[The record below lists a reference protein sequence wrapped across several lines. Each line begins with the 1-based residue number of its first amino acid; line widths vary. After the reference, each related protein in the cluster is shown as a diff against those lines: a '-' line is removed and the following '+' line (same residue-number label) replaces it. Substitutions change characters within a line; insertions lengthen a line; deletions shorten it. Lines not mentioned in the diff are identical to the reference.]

1 MRIVLRIG
9 GSIVVPNDID
19 VSVLGILIQQITML
33 KKQHTVYVVVGGGKT
48 ARNYITAAR
57 QYIDN
62 ENVLDE
68 LGISAS
74 RLNALLLSVCVKDAQ
89 VVTNIHEAL
98 HAKTLPVLG
107 GTTSGQ
113 TTDTVAALL
122 AEVVKADM
130 MIKVSNVNGIYTDD
144 PNKVETAQ
152 KVDTMSFK
160 ELERFSQKEFEA
172 GISSI
177 IDPVAAKI
185 IARNKL
191 QVVVIGKEDMK
202 DLLQVVEGNHQG
214 TVII

>member
-1 MRIVLRIG
+1 
-9 GSIVVPNDID
+9 
-19 VSVLGILIQQITML
+19 
-33 KKQHTVYVVVGGGKT
+33 
-48 ARNYITAAR
+48 
-57 QYIDN
+57 
-62 ENVLDE
+62 
-68 LGISAS
+68 
-74 RLNALLLSVCVKDAQ
+74 
-89 VVTNIHEAL
+89 
-98 HAKTLPVLG
+98 
-107 GTTSGQ
+107 
-113 TTDTVAALL
+113 
-122 AEVVKADM
+122 

-152 KVDTMSFK
+152 KIDTMSFK

>member
-9 GSIVVPNDID
+9 GSIVVPHDID
-19 VSVLGILIQQITML
+19 VDVLHTLIQQMSIL
-33 KKQHTVYVVVGGGKT
+33 KKQHEIYVVVGGGKT

-57 QYIDN
+57 QYSDN

-74 RLNALLLSVCVKDAQ
+74 RLNALLLCICVKDAQ

-98 HAKTLPVLG
+98 HSKPIPVLG
-107 GTTSGQ
+107 GTTPGQ

-130 MIKVSNVNGIYTDD
+130 MIKVTNVNGIYTDD

-152 KVDTMSFK
+152 KIDSMSFK
-160 ELERFSQKEFEA
+160 ELETFSQKEFEA
-172 GISSI
+172 GISSV

-185 IARNKL
+185 IAQNTLK
-191 QVVVIGKEDMK
+191 VVVIGKEDMK
-202 DLLQVVEGNHQG
+202 DLLQVVKGNHQG
-214 TVII
+214 TVIG